1 MVLKSDTTGMCKEKI
16 DLKSLK
22 PVWEKKKVH
31 VNDGNVYLPKISKY
45 LKKRKSND
53 SGDENIKNW
62 IWLFYYTQKKVR

>member
-16 DLKSLK
+16 ESEKS
-22 PVWEKKKVH
+22 EASMRKKKVH

-53 SGDENIKNW
+53 SGDENIKN
-62 IWLFYYTQKKVR
+62 